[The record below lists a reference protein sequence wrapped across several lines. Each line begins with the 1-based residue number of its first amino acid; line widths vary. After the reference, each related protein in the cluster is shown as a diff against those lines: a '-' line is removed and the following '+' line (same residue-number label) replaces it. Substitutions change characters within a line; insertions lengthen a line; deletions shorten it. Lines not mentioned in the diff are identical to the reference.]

1 MTTSAVLDAGSLSG
15 LASSSGGW
23 SFAGQAVR
31 ATSDVYFQYP
41 AMMVPA
47 MQRQILSHLRQD
59 PRVKVVIDPFV
70 GSGTMLSESMAV
82 GLDFIGIDI
91 NPLAVLLCQVKAGP
105 YYPSALEEKAKQLKR
120 FVEAD
125 RSNRI
130 ETDLPNR
137 DKWFTKPVQIRL
149 SRLRRAIA
157 LDPAPWAR
165 RFFWAAL
172 AETVR
177 LCSNS
182 RTSTYKLHIRS
193 KEDLSS
199 RKVEAT
205 AVFFSILRRNTTIY
219 SATTKRLTEIG
230 RLRSG
235 HYQGDTE
242 IRLGDIRNQTGLS
255 GDVVITSPPYG
266 DNHTTV
272 PYGQSAYLPLHWIDL
287 EDVDAKAERHLV
299 STHEIDYRSLG
310 GSRSISVEE
319 VEVLTSRSP
328 SLGRFLERVPRRDL
342 SRLNHVSAF
351 VRDLD
356 NSLTSI
362 MTMLDGN
369 GHLVWTV
376 GNRKVLGRRVPLDL
390 ILTELLSDMGADLV
404 DTISRSIPGT
414 RKRMPRRNGVDTTIR
429 KESVL
434 VFQKR
439 DG

>member
-1 MTTSAVLDAGSLSG
+1 
-15 LASSSGGW
+15 
-23 SFAGQAVR
+23 
-31 ATSDVYFQYP
+31 VYFQYP

-47 MQRQILSHLRQD
+47 MQRQILSHLLQD
-59 PRVKVVIDPFV
+59 PEVKVVIDPFV
-70 GSGTMLSESMAV
+70 GSGTMLSESMTA
-82 GLDFIGIDI
+82 GLDFIGVDI

-105 YYPSALEEKAKQLKR
+105 YYPSALEEKTKR
-120 FVEAD
+120 LARLLEAD
-125 RSNRI
+125 CSNRI

-157 LDPAPWAR
+157 HDPAPWAR
-165 RFFWAAL
+165 RFFWVAL

-177 LCSNS
+177 LSSNS

-199 RKVEAT
+199 RDVKAD
-205 AVFFSILRRNTTIY
+205 AVFFSILKRNLAIY
-219 SATTKRLTEIG
+219 AATTKRLTEIG

-235 HYQGDTE
+235 RYQGDTE
-242 IRLGDIRNQTGLS
+242 IRLGDVRKQTGLS
-255 GDVVITSPPYG
+255 GDLVITSPPYG

-272 PYGQSAYLPLHWIDL
+272 PYGQSAYLPLHWIDV
-287 EDVDAKAERHLV
+287 EDVDETADRHLV

-310 GSRSISVEE
+310 GSRSITTEE
-319 VEVLTSRSP
+319 VEALTTRAP

-356 NSLTSI
+356 HSLTSI
-362 MTMLDGN
+362 MSMLGGN
-369 GHLVWTV
+369 GQLVWTV
-376 GNRKVLGRRVPLDL
+376 GNRKVLGRRLPLDL
-390 ILTELLSDMGADLV
+390 ILTELLSEMGADLV

-434 VFQKR
+434 LFQKR